1 MTLEELFMW
10 NVTFFLHMVGTAA
23 LGFYLILPFVVG
35 GIQKLSLGA
44 QEGAVNTIRV
54 ANRFAQYGL
63 VIQLLTGGYIMSQGE
78 YSVPWMIIVTV
89 LLLAMFAI
97 GGIMGKPLK
106 NALAGIRE
114 KREVKEETG
123 KLSTFSALLSLLLL
137 VMIFFMVFNDII

>member
-1 MTLEELFMW
+1 ML

-35 GIQKLSLGA
+35 GIQKLSAGA

-63 VIQLLTGGYIMSQGE
+63 VLQLLTGGYMMSKGD
-78 YSVPWMIIVTV
+78 YSVPWMIVVTL

-106 NALAGIRE
+106 NAIAGIRE
-114 KREVKEETG
+114 KRDVKEETS
-123 KLSTFSALLSLLLL
+123 KLGTLSAVLSILLL
-137 VMIFFMVFNDII
+137 VMIFFMVYNQII

>member
-1 MTLEELFMW
+1 MW

-23 LGFYLILPFVVG
+23 LGFYLILPFIVG

-63 VIQLLTGGYIMSQGE
+63 VVQLLTGGYMMTLGD
-78 YSVPWMIIVTV
+78 YSHVWMAIVMV

-106 NALAGIRE
+106 TALAGIRE
-114 KREVKEETG
+114 KREVKEETS
-123 KLSTFSALLSLLLL
+123 KLGTLSAVLSLLLL
-137 VMIFFMVFNDII
+137 IMIFFMVFNDII

>member
-1 MTLEELFMW
+1 MERDI
-10 NVTFFLHMVGTAA
+10 FLHMVGTAA

-63 VIQLLTGGYIMSQGE
+63 VIQLLTGGYMMSQGE

-89 LLLAMFAI
+89 LRWRCLLL
-97 GGIMGKPLK
+97 GIMSKPLK
-106 NALAGIRE
+106 NALAGSARS
-114 KREVKEETG
+114 VK
-123 KLSTFSALLSLLLL
+123 
-137 VMIFFMVFNDII
+137 

>member
-63 VIQLLTGGYIMSQGE
+63 VIQLLTGGYMMSQGE

>member
-1 MTLEELFMW
+1 MW

-63 VIQLLTGGYIMSQGE
+63 VIQLLTGGYMMSQGE

>member
-1 MTLEELFMW
+1 MW

-63 VIQLLTGGYIMSQGE
+63 VIQLLTGGYLMSQDD
-78 YSVPWMIIVTV
+78 YSVPWMIIVTI

-114 KREVKEETG
+114 KREVKEETS
-123 KLSTFSALLSLLLL
+123 KLGTLSALLSLLLL
-137 VMIFFMVFNDII
+137 VMIFFMVFNHII

>member
-1 MTLEELFMW
+1 MG

-63 VIQLLTGGYIMSQGE
+63 VIQLLTGGYMMSQGK

-123 KLSTFSALLSLLLL
+123 KLGTFSALLSLLLL